1 MKKAT
6 DALLLGDL
14 HLINGHNWHNT
25 RSVVH
30 VYEFKAGISMN

>member
-6 DALLLGDL
+6 DALLLGYL
-14 HLINGHNWHNT
+14 HLIEGHNWHNA

-30 VYEFKAGISMN
+30 VCEYKAGISMN